1 MAWCSSCNSSQ
12 CPCVSEESF
21 FDEDEEREEKDWDD
35 EPDEENEENSYEY
48 RKELWLKENEKCQ

>member
-12 CPCVSEESF
+12 CPCVSEGSF
-21 FDEDEEREEKDWDD
+21 FDEDDEREESEDFT
-35 EPDEENEENSYEY
+35 EPDEENENSYEY